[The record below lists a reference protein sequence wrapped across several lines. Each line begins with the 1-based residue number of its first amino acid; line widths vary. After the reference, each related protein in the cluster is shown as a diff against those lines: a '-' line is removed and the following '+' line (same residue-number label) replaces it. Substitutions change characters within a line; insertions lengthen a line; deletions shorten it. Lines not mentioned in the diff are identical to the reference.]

1 MYFKVIIG
9 ESEYAMYFKVIIGE
23 KNRVNFE
30 DISVICSK
38 DNYNNNK
45 FPLHKTWKMKM
56 GKYATKFHELTVVM
70 HLLNFSEKTTCGEM
84 GRSLFT

>member
-45 FPLHKTWKMKM
+45 FPLHKT
-56 GKYATKFHELTVVM
+56 
-70 HLLNFSEKTTCGEM
+70 
-84 GRSLFT
+84 